1 MADNYS
7 EKLFLQK
14 GLIIDVWMGSKYA
27 SIPYMTYL
35 SKTCV
40 STKKMVAGT
49 AHKKYF
55 KKQQIKN
62 VYTKN
67 NKQTY
72 LPKTAY
78 IW

>member
-1 MADNYS
+1 MADNFS

-27 SIPYMTYL
+27 SMPYMTYL

-49 AHKKYF
+49 AHKKYL
-55 KKQQIKN
+55 KKQQIKKCI
-62 VYTKN
+62 YK
-67 NKQTY
+67 KQQTNT
-72 LPKTAY
+72 LT
-78 IW
+78 